1 VNTLKRRTLI
11 LITTV
16 LIFVLINGCSRSVPI
31 SPVVD
36 ELVIGLSMDTLKE
49 ERWQKDRDIFVAEAQ
64 ALGAKV
70 LVQAANGSNE
80 RQMEQALKLMDQG
93 IDVLVIIP
101 HSSTFAEQIV
111 NEAHNRG
118 IPVIAYDRLVEG
130 NVDYY
135 ISFDN
140 YYVGVLQANYLTETL
155 GIRRGNVV
163 YIGGHEEDH
172 NALLYRQGV
181 MEVLNLYP
189 DIKVVYDAYSNDW
202 LPSEGQ
208 KHMEEALDKNRYIKA
223 VICANDGLAGGAA
236 DAMALQ
242 QRYFPLIGQDAEIAA
257 CQRIVD
263 DKQVMS
269 VYKDI
274 RLLAK
279 EAARLSIK
287 VANDETVPTN
297 ASVSNNTKEIPSTL
311 LTPVSVDLDNML
323 DVIINSGFH
332 SFRDVYRNAN

>member
-1 VNTLKRRTLI
+1 MNTLKRRTLI
-11 LITTV
+11 FIATV
-16 LIFVLINGCSRSVPI
+16 FIFVFINGCSRSVPI

-36 ELVIGLSMDTLKE
+36 ELVIGLSMSTLKE

-111 NEAHNRG
+111 YEAHNRG

-140 YYVGVLQANYLTETL
+140 YYVVFTSQLLTETL

-181 MEVLNLYP
+181 MEVLNF
-189 DIKVVYDAYSNDW
+189 IS
-202 LPSEGQ
+202 
-208 KHMEEALDKNRYIKA
+208 RYQGCI
-223 VICANDGLAGGAA
+223 
-236 DAMALQ
+236 
-242 QRYFPLIGQDAEIAA
+242 
-257 CQRIVD
+257 
-263 DKQVMS
+263 
-269 VYKDI
+269 
-274 RLLAK
+274 
-279 EAARLSIK
+279 
-287 VANDETVPTN
+287 
-297 ASVSNNTKEIPSTL
+297 
-311 LTPVSVDLDNML
+311 
-323 DVIINSGFH
+323 
-332 SFRDVYRNAN
+332 